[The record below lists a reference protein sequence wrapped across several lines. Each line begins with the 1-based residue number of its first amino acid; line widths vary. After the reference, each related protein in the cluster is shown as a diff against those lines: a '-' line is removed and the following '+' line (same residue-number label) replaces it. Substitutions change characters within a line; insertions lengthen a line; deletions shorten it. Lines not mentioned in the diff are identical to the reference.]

1 MERFPVLVIAHCPLR
16 GLSFSSV
23 AVLAN
28 IASHWSTSTDAAGS
42 LSASAY
48 LVWFSCIVASGAKQQ
63 VLGLAQA
70 QGQQRPIELQPNP
83 AFERTRTGRPLQA
96 LISFWALRVLPA
108 RAAQLNVR
116 LQRQQWSVF
125 LYSLSRTVLFAA

>member
-1 MERFPVLVIAHCPLR
+1 MDRFLVLVIVHWPLR
-16 GLSFSSV
+16 DLCISSL
-23 AVLAN
+23 AVLVNVALRW
-28 IASHWSTSTDAAGS
+28 ITSTDAAGS

-48 LVWFSCIVASGAKQQ
+48 PVWFSCMVASGTKQQ
-63 VLGLAQA
+63 VLGQAQA
-70 QGQQRPIELQPNP
+70 QGQQSPIELQPNP

-116 LQRQQWSVF
+116 LQNTNAV
-125 LYSLSRTVLFAA
+125 

>member
-1 MERFPVLVIAHCPLR
+1 MDRFLGLVIVSWPVR
-16 GLSFSSV
+16 GLYFSSL
-23 AVLAN
+23 AVLFN
-28 IASHWSTSTDAAGS
+28 VASRWSTSTDAAGS

-48 LVWFSCIVASGAKQQ
+48 PVWFSCIVASGAKQQ
-63 VLGLAQA
+63 VLGQAQA
-70 QGQQRPIELQPNP
+70 QDPQRPSELQPNP

-116 LQRQQWSVF
+116 R
-125 LYSLSRTVLFAA
+125 REAAMRFAEAG